1 MNFAYMRVST
11 KDKQEFIR
19 QEFVLKDYKI
29 DKVFEEKISGTK
41 KACGRQEFEKML
53 KELKAGDT
61 VYFESMSR
69 MARSVQDLIETT
81 DLLAHKMKVKVVF
94 IKENLSVGGN
104 GLDAM
109 GALLFNVM
117 SAFAQF
123 ERDIIADRTKQALQA
138 RKAAGVALG
147 RKKSDNYDEQVAEIK
162 KCLKNGYTAREI
174 WENREELGITYG
186 RSHVY
191 ELVKNIGGSK

>member
-69 MARSVQDLIETT
+69 MARSVQFFLPVDRVHV
-81 DLLAHKMKVKVVF
+81 LALTRLRACS
-94 IKENLSVGGN
+94 ISERQRNSTSLSS
-104 GLDAM
+104 L
-109 GALLFNVM
+109 
-117 SAFAQF
+117 SQ
-123 ERDIIADRTKQALQA
+123 T
-138 RKAAGVALG
+138 
-147 RKKSDNYDEQVAEIK
+147 S
-162 KCLKNGYTAREI
+162 
-174 WENREELGITYG
+174 
-186 RSHVY
+186 
-191 ELVKNIGGSK
+191 

>member
-123 ERDIIADRTKQALQA
+123 ERDIIADRTKQALKPEKRREWHLGA
-138 RKAAGVALG
+138 RKATTMMSKSPRLKSALKTDIRRERYG
-147 RKKSDNYDEQVAEIK
+147 KTE
-162 KCLKNGYTAREI
+162 KNSE
-174 WENREELGITYG
+174 
-186 RSHVY
+186 
-191 ELVKNIGGSK
+191 